1 VLDFIN
7 YPVSFILWCWHKVF
21 GAVFGPASGIAWV
34 LGIIFLTFTVRA
46 ILIKPFVKQVRSMR
60 KMQEFAPEIKKLQA
74 KYKNDRQ
81 KLAQEMQ
88 KLQSQHGV
96 NPLGGCLP
104 MILQIPV
111 FFGLNNVLRGFSPGA
126 TKNYFFGSDEVHSY
140 LTADLFGARLSNFIA
155 QSAQQIQ
162 DLGANHTSVIIV
174 SIPLMIVAS
183 FATHLTARHNVE
195 RQNPA
200 TATAQTGIMNK
211 ITLYV
216 FPLGVLV
223 FGAFF
228 PIGLLVYWLSNNGWT
243 LGQQRLIYKKIDR
256 EEEEQKTAAV
266 EKRTALG
273 PKVGQKPAQAKKRA
287 PQAKP
292 SSATAATDPVTDPV
306 TDDAKPAAKPTGA
319 AKPGVKPGAKPAA
332 KTTGAAK
339 PAAKPVAK
347 PAVKPAAK
355 PAVKPAAK
363 PAAKPATGAAKN
375 QAARK
380 QDPAPKEPATG
391 ERNQDPVPNDSP
403 KTASNGASTE
413 VSGLVSDRS
422 RSKKSGRKRP

>member
-1 VLDFIN
+1 MSELFNVIN

-21 GAVFGPASGIAWV
+21 GFIFGPSSGVAWV

-46 ILIKPFVKQVRSMR
+46 ILIKPFIKQVRSMR
-60 KMQEFAPEIKKLQA
+60 KMQEFQPEIKKLQA

-88 KLQSQHGV
+88 KLQQQHGV

-111 FFGLNNVLRGFSPGA
+111 FFGLNNVLRGFHAGA
-126 TKNYFFGSDEVHSY
+126 TGNYFFGADEVTSY
-140 LTADLFGARLSNFIA
+140 MRADLFGARLSNFIA
-155 QSAQQIQ
+155 QPVQQINEM
-162 DLGANHTSVIIV
+162 GANHTAVIIV
-174 SIPLMIVAS
+174 SIPLMIIAS

-200 TATAQTGIMNK
+200 TATAQSGIMNK

-228 PIGLLVYWLSNNGWT
+228 PIGLLFYWLSNNFWT

-256 EEEEQKTAAV
+256 EEEEKKTQAA

-273 PKVGQKPAQAKKRA
+273 PKVGQKPTQAKKRVT
-287 PQAKP
+287 PAKP
-292 SSATAATDPVTDPV
+292 ADTTADAETT
-306 TDDAKPAAKPTGA
+306 TASDDAKTASKSA
-319 AKPGVKPGAKPAA
+319 AKPGTKPPAKPAPGAKPA
-332 KTTGAAK
+332 
-339 PAAKPVAK
+339 VR
-347 PAVKPAAK
+347 
-355 PAVKPAAK
+355 
-363 PAAKPATGAAKN
+363 KN
-375 QAARK
+375 QPTARKQDPAGNGRK
-380 QDPAPKEPATG
+380 QDPAPK
-391 ERNQDPVPNDSP
+391 N
-403 KTASNGASTE
+403 NGAAE
-413 VSGLVSDRS
+413 VSGLSSDRPA
-422 RSKKSGRKRP
+422 SKKSGRKRP

>member
-1 VLDFIN
+1 VSELFNVIN

-21 GAVFGPASGIAWV
+21 GFVFGPSSGVAWV

-46 ILIKPFVKQVRSMR
+46 ILIKPFIKQVRSMR

-111 FFGLNNVLRGFSPGA
+111 FFGLNNVLRGFHANA
-126 TKNYFFGSDEVHSY
+126 TGNYFFGADEVNSY
-140 LTADLFGARLSNFIA
+140 MHADLFGARLSNYIA
-155 QSAQQIQ
+155 QSAEEIKN
-162 DLGANHTSVIIV
+162 LGADHTAVIIV
-174 SIPLMIVAS
+174 SIPLMIIAS
-183 FATHLTARHNVE
+183 VATHLTARHNVE

-211 ITLYV
+211 VTLYV

-228 PIGLLVYWLSNNGWT
+228 PIGLLFYWLSNNFWT

-256 EEEEQKTAAV
+256 EEEEQKAQTA

-273 PKVGQKPAQAKKRA
+273 PKVGQKPTQPKKR
-287 PQAKP
+287 PVQAKP
-292 SSATAATDPVTDPV
+292 ADATTDASTAASDG
-306 TDDAKPAAKPTGA
+306 AKTASKAAA
-319 AKPGVKPGAKPAA
+319 KPGAKPP
-332 KTTGAAK
+332 AK
-339 PAAKPVAK
+339 PAPGARPVAK
-347 PAVKPAAK
+347 
-355 PAVKPAAK
+355 
-363 PAAKPATGAAKN
+363 KN
-375 QAARK
+375 QPAARK
-380 QDPAPKEPATG
+380 QDPAATG
-391 ERNQDPVPNDSP
+391 RKQDPAP
-403 KTASNGASTE
+403 KNNGAAE
-413 VSGLVSDRS
+413 VSGLSSDRPA
-422 RSKKSGRKRP
+422 SKKSGRKRP

>member
-21 GAVFGPASGIAWV
+21 GTVFGPSSGLAWV

-111 FFGLNNVLRGFSPGA
+111 FFGLNNVLRGFVA
-126 TKNYFFGSDEVHSY
+126 NANDNYFFGREEVNSY
-140 LTADLFGARLSNFIA
+140 LNADLFGARLSNFIA
-155 QSAQQIQ
+155 QTNQQITA
-162 DLGANHTSVIIV
+162 LGANHTSVIIV
-174 SIPLMIVAS
+174 SIPLMIIAS

-228 PIGLLVYWLSNNGWT
+228 PIGLLVYWLSNNAWT
-243 LGQQRLIYKKIDR
+243 LGQQRVIYKKIDR

-266 EKRTALG
+266 EKRNALG
-273 PKVGQKPAQAKKRA
+273 PKVGQKPAQAKKR
-287 PQAKP
+287 
-292 SSATAATDPVTDPV
+292 
-306 TDDAKPAAKPTGA
+306 PAQPT
-319 AKPGVKPGAKPAA
+319 
-332 KTTGAAK
+332 
-339 PAAKPVAK
+339 
-347 PAVKPAAK
+347 
-355 PAVKPAAK
+355 
-363 PAAKPATGAAKN
+363 KPATGGATKATTGTAKPVTDAKPKPK
-375 QAARK
+375 QDPAPAERK
-380 QDPAPKEPATG
+380 QDPAPKEM
-391 ERNQDPVPNDSP
+391 P
-403 KTASNGASTE
+403 KAASNGSTE
-413 VSGLVSDRS
+413 IPGLTSDRP
-422 RSKKSGRKRP
+422 RSKKSGRKRS

>member
-21 GAVFGPASGIAWV
+21 GAVFGPATGVAWV
-34 LGIIFLTFTVRA
+34 LGIVFLTFTVRA

-104 MILQIPV
+104 MLLQIPV
-111 FFGLNNVLRGFSPGA
+111 FFGLNNVLRGFMPGVSG
-126 TKNYFFGSDEVHSY
+126 NYYFGADEVNSY
-140 LTADLFGARLSNFIA
+140 LNANLFGARLSNYIA
-155 QSAQQIQ
+155 QASHEITNI
-162 DLGANHTSVIIV
+162 GANLTSVILV
-174 SIPLMIVAS
+174 SAPLMVVAS
-183 FATHLTARHNVE
+183 FATHLTAKHNVA

-211 ITLYV
+211 VTLYV

-228 PIGLLVYWLSNNGWT
+228 PIGLLVYWLGNNFWT
-243 LGQQRLIYKKIDR
+243 LGQQYLIYKKIDR
-256 EEEEQKTAAV
+256 EEEEKKVAVV

-273 PKVGQKPAQAKKRA
+273 PKPGQKPTQPKKRP
-287 PQAKP
+287 PQQKPADDAAK
-292 SSATAATDPVTDPV
+292 TADDKS
-306 TDDAKPAAKPTGA
+306 DAKPADG
-319 AKPGVKPGAKPAA
+319 
-332 KTTGAAK
+332 KTTTTPSTAPK
-339 PAAKPVAK
+339 QP
-347 PAVKPAAK
+347 
-355 PAVKPAAK
+355 
-363 PAAKPATGAAKN
+363 
-375 QAARK
+375 RK
-380 QDPAPKEPATG
+380 QDP
-391 ERNQDPVPNDSP
+391 VP
-403 KTASNGASTE
+403 KTTPKAGSGTNG
-413 VSGLVSDRS
+413 SGTDKTPNTQIRGPVSDRS

>member
-21 GAVFGPASGIAWV
+21 GFIFGPATGVAWV

-46 ILIKPFVKQVRSMR
+46 ILIKPFIKQVRSMR

-111 FFGLNNVLRGFSPGA
+111 FFGLNNVLRGFKIGA
-126 TKNYFFGSDEVHSY
+126 DKNYFFGADEVNSY
-140 LTADLFGARLSNFIA
+140 LHADLFGARLSNFIA
-155 QSAQQIQ
+155 QPADQIAAF
-162 DLGANHTSVIIV
+162 GANHTSVIVV
-174 SIPLMIVAS
+174 SIPLMIIAG

-228 PIGLLVYWLSNNGWT
+228 PIGLLFYWLSNNGWT

-256 EEEEQKTAAV
+256 EEEEKKTEAI
-266 EKRTALG
+266 EKRNALG
-273 PKVGQKPAQAKKRA
+273 PKVGQKPVQAKKRA

-292 SSATAATDPVTDPV
+292 AAGTTPATDAKTAA
-306 TDDAKPAAKPTGA
+306 
-319 AKPGVKPGAKPAA
+319 
-332 KTTGAAK
+332 GAAK
-339 PAAKPVAK
+339 PAPGAKPVAK
-347 PAVKPAAK
+347 KP
-355 PAVKPAAK
+355 P
-363 PAAKPATGAAKN
+363 AKN
-375 QAARK
+375 QPARK
-380 QDPAPKEPATG
+380 QDPVPAK
-391 ERNQDPVPNDSP
+391 QDPVPDD
-403 KTASNGASTE
+403 ASKASTTNGTGNGAGTTE